1 MYFSSISIK
10 ATHIFKRVIGLSKEK
25 NEPSTKRKEEK
36 REEEEGEGRG
46 GGGEGRGGGGEGRG
60 GGGFGGV
67 MTDEEE
73 DNWNNWELGSAEH
86 GN

>member
-36 REEEEGEGRG
+36 KEEEGEGRG
-46 GGGEGRGGGGEGRG
+46 GGGEGRGGGG
-60 GGGFGGV
+60 FGGA
-67 MTDEEE
+67 MIDEEE

>member
-10 ATHIFKRVIGLSKEK
+10 ATHIFKRVIGLLKEK

-36 REEEEGEGRG
+36 KEEEGEGRG
-46 GGGEGRGGGGEGRG
+46 GGGEGRGGGG
-60 GGGFGGV
+60 FGGA
-67 MTDEEE
+67 MKDEEE